1 MARAVDRRHRL
12 GNVLRTCLFRI
23 FSRLNGGKIQIA
35 SRFGF
40 YEFEGGAE
48 IFRKMS
54 ADFPGTV
61 VTIEINTADNAVYS
75 LSAEAT
81 PQDVC

>member
-1 MARAVDRRHRL
+1 M
-12 GNVLRTCLFRI
+12 
-23 FSRLNGGKIQIA
+23 NGGKIQIA

-40 YEFEGGAE
+40 YEFDSGDKM
-48 IFRKMS
+48 FRKMS

-75 LSAEAT
+75 LPAEVT
-81 PQDVC
+81 PQDAC